1 MRNGQR
7 VFDADTHF
15 QPSVESIVPYFDAA
29 LRDREEELAEF
40 KNPVTVGRAGQILE
54 EPYRHWYRFAPRG
67 GWGAF
72 KPRHLGE
79 AGPRENEQRRFQQF
93 MGRRQPTPG
102 AEDYD
107 VDVRV
112 REMDEEGVDAQ
123 LLVPGAF
130 TGHKD
135 PAVDV
140 GLLQAHHRYI
150 DDTCGRYPDRLYSM
164 IVTSAHA
171 VEESAA
177 EIRKWAGSRWAS
189 GIYLELP
196 LDYPLDHPDLHPL
209 WAAADEADLCVI
221 HHSFATG
228 YPGYRDL
235 WDNPFIGRTAGH
247 PWAAMRAVAAF
258 MGSGLMDQYPN
269 LRYSILES
277 GFGWLPFWTKRMQ
290 DQITY
295 MGYVNE
301 HLQHTMDEYMTGGR
315 FFAGIV
321 IHEGEEMVRMVTE
334 LMGDGVLMFGSD
346 YPHSESRFPDSVDI
360 VMGWQS
366 LGAEAMRKLMWDNS
380 VNCYR
385 IT

>member
-1 MRNGQR
+1 M
-7 VFDADTHF
+7 
-15 QPSVESIVPYFDAA
+15 
-29 LRDREEELAEF
+29 
-40 KNPVTVGRAGQILE
+40 
-54 EPYRHWYRFAPRG
+54 
-67 GWGAF
+67 
-72 KPRHLGE
+72 
-79 AGPRENEQRRFQQF
+79 
-93 MGRRQPTPG
+93 
-102 AEDYD
+102 
-107 VDVRV
+107 
-112 REMDEEGVDAQ
+112 
-123 LLVPGAF
+123 
-130 TGHKD
+130 
-135 PAVDV
+135 
-140 GLLQAHHRYI
+140 
-150 DDTCGRYPDRLYSM
+150 
-164 IVTSAHA
+164 
-171 VEESAA
+171 
-177 EIRKWAGSRWAS
+177 
-189 GIYLELP
+189 
-196 LDYPLDHPDLHPL
+196 
-209 WAAADEADLCVI
+209 I

-269 LRYSILES
+269 LRFSILES

-301 HLQHTMDEYMTGGR
+301 NLQHTMEEYMTGGR

-346 YPHSESRFPDSVDI
+346 YPHAESRFPDSVDI
-360 VMGWQS
+360 VMGWDS
-366 LGAEAMRKLMWDNS
+366 LGAEAMRKLMWDNA